1 MTGAAMRTRRKYS
14 REEAGTYWL
23 GCTTVWRRCE
33 SPWVRSDAALRQ
45 RQGKEPR
52 GVGAYAP
59 FRSWYPDQQ
68 FTARF
73 MLHIFGLLYC
83 NTVLSPEVDDFTL
96 PDMKNA
102 VPSFVPDMR
111 FH

>member
-1 MTGAAMRTRRKYS
+1 MNANVKWWRLGCRPVNEIGLDDWVAMRTRRKYS

-23 GCTTVWRRCE
+23 SCTTVWHRRE
-33 SPWVRSDAALRQ
+33 PPSVQSDAALRQ
-45 RQGKEPR
+45 RQGEPR

-83 NTVLSPEVDDFTL
+83 NTVLSPGG
-96 PDMKNA
+96 
-102 VPSFVPDMR
+102 
-111 FH
+111 